1 MELRKDP
8 ITQSWVI
15 LGQREVV
22 AETAEQCPLEPEKIE
37 KVPAIMIWPAAGP
50 WQVRVVPHPDPLY
63 HVESDPGRLAEG
75 MYDKMGALG
84 AHEVV
89 VETPQHD
96 RRLSLFSDEEIER
109 VRWEWAWGHSSPAS
123 APWFLNTLIY
133 LNRTSFF
140 RSAMREAHTQ
150 STRSISSSLNRD
162 NRLSCCGVS
171 TTTSWAPS
179 APILSYI
186 PSANRPGSLS
196 T

>member
-109 VRWEWAWGHSSPAS
+109 VLWVWASRIADLKKDRSEERRVGKECRSRWSP
-123 APWFLNTLIY
+123 Y
-133 LNRTSFF
+133 
-140 RSAMREAHTQ
+140 H
-150 STRSISSSLNRD
+150 
-162 NRLSCCGVS
+162 
-171 TTTSWAPS
+171 
-179 APILSYI
+179 
-186 PSANRPGSLS
+186 
-196 T
+196 

>member
-50 WQVRVVPHPDPLY
+50 WQVRVVLHHDPLY
-63 HVESDPGRLAEG
+63 HVESDTGRLAEV

-89 VETPQHD
+89 VEKIG
-96 RRLSLFSDEEIER
+96 RASCRER
-109 VRWEWAWGHSSPAS
+109 V
-123 APWFLNTLIY
+123 
-133 LNRTSFF
+133 
-140 RSAMREAHTQ
+140 
-150 STRSISSSLNRD
+150 
-162 NRLSCCGVS
+162 
-171 TTTSWAPS
+171 
-179 APILSYI
+179 
-186 PSANRPGSLS
+186 
-196 T
+196 